1 MNCNFKE
8 LMALKNKFCEMSID
22 DTRTEL
28 KSLYGLYYPDTISQ
42 ITGIDN
48 KVIESYKY
56 GYRKPSFGN
65 YLILLELSKTV

>member
-8 LMALKNKFCEMSID
+8 LMGLKNKFCEMSID

-28 KSLYGLYYPDTISQ
+28 KSLYGLYYTDTISQ
-42 ITGIDN
+42 ITGIDK

-65 YLILLELSKTV
+65 YLILLELYKTV

>member
-1 MNCNFKE
+1 ME
-8 LMALKNKFCEMSID
+8 LAKAGFPMEKIVIRID
-22 DTRTEL
+22 PIIPTE
-28 KSLYGLYYPDTISQ
+28 KGLSVAYPDTISQ
-42 ITGIDN
+42 ITGIDK